1 MEKEKPA
8 PEEQLKEL
16 RKELLSKVEDKLL
29 DEYTY
34 LYMNTMLRHTASL
47 KINFD
52 NVKESKEM
60 DILLILHMT
69 KEYHHIMLGNTTN
82 TKLVKL

>member
-1 MEKEKPA
+1 MGKAQQEEKQLTS
-8 PEEQLKEL
+8 EEQLKKL

-34 LYMNTMLRHTASL
+34 LYMNAMLRHTASL

-52 NVKESKEM
+52 NVKESK
-60 DILLILHMT
+60 
-69 KEYHHIMLGNTTN
+69 
-82 TKLVKL
+82 

>member
-1 MEKEKPA
+1 MGKAQQEEKQLTS
-8 PEEQLKEL
+8 EEQLKKL

-34 LYMNTMLRHTASL
+34 LYMNTILSHMATL

-52 NVKESKEM
+52 NVKESK
-60 DILLILHMT
+60 
-69 KEYHHIMLGNTTN
+69 
-82 TKLVKL
+82 

>member
-1 MEKEKPA
+1 MEKVQQEEKQLT
-8 PEEQLKEL
+8 PEEQLKKL

-34 LYMNTMLRHTASL
+34 LYMNTMLSHTATL

-52 NVKESKEM
+52 NVKESK
-60 DILLILHMT
+60 
-69 KEYHHIMLGNTTN
+69 
-82 TKLVKL
+82 